1 MSGFKTW
8 NKDIKLKQRWG
19 ETSTELFTNKHVTT
33 KKSFINKSDLG
44 FLVTS
49 DLKFKRNVK
58 NLSEEKKH
66 HLDNLKRLIP
76 KSYNFKEQK
85 TQSFGLIAQ
94 DVEKIYPQLVNTNE
108 DGTKSVNYT
117 ELIPLLLLQ
126 TNNLERKI
134 EELKNNN

>member
-8 NKDIKLKQRWG
+8 NKDIKLKQWG

-33 KKSFINKSDLG
+33 KKSMQSDLG

-108 DGTKSVNYT
+108 NGTKSVNYT

>member
-8 NKDIKLKQRWG
+8 NKDINLKQWG

-33 KKSFINKSDLG
+33 TKSMQSDLG
-44 FLVTS
+44 FLVTI
-49 DLKFKRNVK
+49 K
-58 NLSEEKKH
+58 NLSQEKKH

-108 DGTKSVNYT
+108 NGTKSVNYT

>member
-8 NKDIKLKQRWG
+8 NKDINLKQWG

-33 KKSFINKSDLG
+33 TKSMQSDLG

-66 HLDNLKRLIP
+66 HLDNLI
-76 KSYNFKEQK
+76 KSC
-85 TQSFGLIAQ
+85 I
-94 DVEKIYPQLVNTNE
+94 
-108 DGTKSVNYT
+108 
-117 ELIPLLLLQ
+117 
-126 TNNLERKI
+126 
-134 EELKNNN
+134 

>member
-8 NKDIKLKQRWG
+8 NDPTKKQWG
-19 ETSTELFTNKHVTT
+19 EIASELFTNKHVTT
-33 KKSFINKSDLG
+33 TKSMQSDLG
-44 FLVTS
+44 FLITS
-49 DLKFKRNVK
+49 DIKFKSNIK
-58 NLSEEKKH
+58 NLSLEKNH

-85 TQSFGLIAQ
+85 NQSFGLIAQ

-108 DGTKSVNYT
+108 NGSKSVNYT

>member
-1 MSGFKTW
+1 M
-8 NKDIKLKQRWG
+8 
-19 ETSTELFTNKHVTT
+19 
-33 KKSFINKSDLG
+33 
-44 FLVTS
+44 
-49 DLKFKRNVK
+49 
-58 NLSEEKKH
+58 
-66 HLDNLKRLIP
+66 KRLIP